1 MALLPGVYTAKK
13 KDGSLYYRASIT
25 YRNKHISLGSF
36 PTEELAH
43 AAYLEAD
50 RILKNPDIFLDEDM
64 CSDAARLGGN
74 AAGFYEET
82 SPLSF
87 EKWVVLTNF
96 RDNRMYIKTPIYMKN
111 RYFLYYLDR
120 HTILKFAVDDLF
132 FYATHKIMR
141 RGGHLF
147 VADFGM
153 QVNILSRY
161 GIKSFGVPGRDYIF
175 VNGDCYDFRYENI
188 QIINYYNGV
197 LKEMKKGFPI
207 YTAKIH
213 INGDFIIGRY
223 SSETEAAIAYNK
235 AVKILHEKGVTIA
248 YTTNY
253 VAELSREEYAKIYE
267 EVKISKKILNYTLPL
282 S

>member
-13 KDGSLYYRASIT
+13 KDGTLYYRGSIT
-25 YRNKHISLGSF
+25 YKNKHISLGSF
-36 PTEELAH
+36 PTEDTAH
-43 AAYLEAD
+43 NAYLEAD
-50 RILKNPDIFLDEDM
+50 RILKNTEVSLEDDY
-64 CSDAARLGGN
+64 SED
-74 AAGFYEET
+74 

-96 RDNRMYIKTPIYMKN
+96 RDNSMYIKTPIYMKN

-120 HTILKFAVDDLF
+120 QTILKFAVDDLF

-188 QIINYYNGV
+188 KIINRYNGV
-197 LKEMKKGFPI
+197 LKEMKNGLPI
-207 YTAKIH
+207 YTSKIH

-223 SSETEAAIAYNK
+223 STETEAAIAYNK
-235 AVKILHEKGVTIA
+235 AVKILREKGLAIQ

-253 VAELSREEYAKIYE
+253 VTELSKEEYAKIYE
-267 EVKISKKILNYTLPL
+267 EVKVSKKIMNYTPL
-282 S
+282 LSPIER

>member
-13 KDGSLYYRASIT
+13 KDGTLYYRSSIT
-25 YRNKHISLGSF
+25 YKNKHISLGSF
-36 PTEELAH
+36 PTEETAH
-43 AAYLEAD
+43 NAYREAD
-50 RILKNPDIFLDEDM
+50 RILKDAGILLEEDY
-64 CSDAARLGGN
+64 SDD
-74 AAGFYEET
+74 
-82 SPLSF
+82 SPLPF
-87 EKWVVLTNF
+87 DKWVVLTNF

-120 HTILKFAVDDLF
+120 QTVLKFAVDDLF

-175 VNGDCYDFRYENI
+175 VNGDSCDFRYENI
-188 QIINYYNGV
+188 KIINRYNGV
-197 LKEMKKGFPI
+197 LKGTKNGFPV

-235 AVKILHEKGVTIA
+235 AVKILHEKGVTIG

>member
-1 MALLPGVYTAKK
+1 MTLLPGVYTAKK
-13 KDGSLYYRASIT
+13 KDGTLYYRSSIT
-25 YRNKHISLGSF
+25 YKNKHISLGSF
-36 PTEELAH
+36 PTEDAAH
-43 AAYLEAD
+43 NAYLEAD
-50 RILKNPDIFLDEDM
+50 RILKNPEISLDEDT
-64 CSDAARLGGN
+64 STDAAKLCCSE
-74 AAGFYEET
+74 ATFYEE

-96 RDNRMYIKTPIYMKN
+96 RDNQMYIKTPIYLKN

-120 HTILKFAVDDLF
+120 QTVLKFAVDDLF

-161 GIKSFGVPGRDYIF
+161 GIKSFGVPGRDYLF
-175 VNGDCYDFRYENI
+175 VNGDPYDFRYENI
-188 QIINYYNGV
+188 KIINRYNGV
-197 LKEMKKGFPI
+197 LKETKNGFPI

-223 SSETEAAIAYNK
+223 STETEAAIAYNK
-235 AVKILHEKGVTIA
+235 AVKILQEKGVTTA
-248 YTTNY
+248 FVKNY
-253 VAELSREEYAKIYE
+253 VTELSKEEYAKVYE
-267 EVKISKKILNYTLPL
+267 ALKISKKIVNYEGK
-282 S
+282 SC